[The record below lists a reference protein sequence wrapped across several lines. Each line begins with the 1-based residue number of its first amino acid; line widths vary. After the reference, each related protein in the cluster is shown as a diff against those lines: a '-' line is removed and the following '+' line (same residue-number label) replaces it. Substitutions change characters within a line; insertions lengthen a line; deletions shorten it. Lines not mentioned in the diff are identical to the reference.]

1 MVDFERYFRNS
12 KKHDLGKISIGGR
25 DLKKTKE
32 ATYSSSYSDRD
43 DVSKEGLYCSTY
55 KGSILFYCLKN

>member
-1 MVDFERYFRNS
+1 MVNFERYFRNS
-12 KKHDLGKISIGGR
+12 KKHNLGKISMGGR

-32 ATYSSSYSDRD
+32 VTYSSSYSDHD

-55 KGSILFYCLKN
+55 RRSILFYCLKH